1 MTIITGQPPAIPIE
15 DITTAAAGLLAE
27 ARAAG
32 LVMPFAVSC
41 NDYQPGATLILW
53 STRMGNAATWDALA
67 LWAMHYGTTVTT
79 RPSAS
84 PGSIH
89 ATAEFQRDGLNYQ
102 VSAIIRPDAQ
112 PADTDADTGDRDD
125 DEHQDEDE

>member
-15 DITTAAAGLLAE
+15 EITAATAGLLAE

-53 STRMGNAATWDALA
+53 STRMGNPATWDALA

-79 RPSAS
+79 RPSTS

-89 ATAEFQRDGLNYQ
+89 ATAAFQRDGLNYE
-102 VSAIIRPDAQ
+102 VSAIIRPDA
-112 PADTDADTGDRDD
+112 PPPDAEDRDG